1 MIKKFFLCLTQNN
14 IKHLLISGQATV
26 LYGAATF
33 SEDIDLWVSPELE
46 NWQKF
51 IDCLHKLKAKIYKA
65 TPPLSP
71 EFIQNGHA
79 YHFEFS
85 PIGGESVWFLDV
97 MGVVPR
103 VGTFSASYKNVNF
116 HKTEWGR
123 LAVVGLRDLVQ
134 IKKTRRLADY
144 PIISNLVRQEY
155 EKMRTTCVKGEDWIW
170 ILTNS
175 FETED
180 ILFYLKNHQGARKA
194 CKSLSRE
201 CLKYALQL
209 IEVSSKQKN
218 DLYSVSNAI
227 ALEIERIRQE
237 DRVYWQTIIAELKAL
252 NRRGK
257 LSRVGSVPIWA
268 P

>member
-1 MIKKFFLCLTQNN
+1 MIKKFFLHLTHKN
-14 IKHLLISGQATV
+14 IKYLLISGQATV

-33 SEDIDLWVSPELE
+33 SEDIDLWVSPEPE

-51 IDCLHKLKAKIYKA
+51 IDCLRESKAKIYKA
-65 TPPLSP
+65 TPPIKF

-79 YHFEFS
+79 YHFEVPS
-85 PIGGESVWFLDV
+85 TEQEPVWFLDV

-103 VGTFSASYKNVNF
+103 VGTFPVAYKSVNF
-116 HKTEWGR
+116 CETEWGEI
-123 LAVVGLRDLVQ
+123 ATIGLRDLVQ

-155 EKMRTTCVKGEDWIW
+155 EKMRTSGIKDKDWIW

-180 ILFYLKNHQGARKA
+180 ILSYLKNHREARKV
-194 CKSLSRE
+194 CKRLSRQ
-201 CLKYALQL
+201 CLKYALQ
-209 IEVSSKQKN
+209 N
-218 DLYSVSNAI
+218 DFSSVSNSI
-227 ALEIERIRQE
+227 ALEIERLRQQ
-237 DRVYWQTIIAELKAL
+237 DRIYWQTIIAELKAL

-257 LSRVGSVPIWA
+257 LLSVGSTPVWTP
-268 P
+268 

>member
-1 MIKKFFLCLTQNN
+1 MIKKFFLHLTHKN
-14 IKHLLISGQATV
+14 IKYLLISGQATV

-33 SEDIDLWVSPELE
+33 SEDIDLWVSPEPE

-51 IDCLHKLKAKIYKA
+51 IDCLCKSKAKIYKA
-65 TPPLSP
+65 TPPIKS
-71 EFIQNGHA
+71 EFIQKGHA
-79 YHFEFS
+79 YHFEVPS
-85 PIGGESVWFLDV
+85 TEQEPIWFLDV

-103 VGTFSASYKNVNF
+103 VGTFPLSYKSVNF
-116 HKTEWGR
+116 CKTEWGEI
-123 LAVVGLRDLVQ
+123 ATIGLRDLVQ

-155 EKMRTTCVKGEDWIW
+155 EKMRTSGIKDGDWMW

-180 ILFYLKNHQGARKA
+180 ILFYLKSHREARKV
-194 CKSLSRE
+194 CKRLSRR

-209 IEVSSKQKN
+209 IERVPEQEDDFFSI
-218 DLYSVSNAI
+218 SNAI
-227 ALEIERIRQE
+227 ALEIEKLRQQ

-257 LSRVGSVPIWA
+257 LLSVGSTPVWTP
-268 P
+268 

>member
-1 MIKKFFLCLTQNN
+1 MIKKFFLHLTQSN
-14 IKHLLISGQATV
+14 IKYLLISGQATV

-33 SEDIDLWVSPELE
+33 SEDIDLWVSPEPE

-51 IDCLHKLKAKIYKA
+51 IDCLHKSKAKIYKA
-65 TPPLSP
+65 TPPIKP
-71 EFIQNGHA
+71 EFIQKGHA
-79 YHFEFS
+79 YHFEFPS
-85 PIGGESVWFLDV
+85 IGQEFVWFLDV

-103 VGTFSASYKNVNF
+103 VGTFSAAYKNVNF

-144 PIISNLVRQEY
+144 PIISNLVRQAY
-155 EKMRTTCVKGEDWIW
+155 EKMRTTCIKDEDWVW

-180 ILFYLKNHQGARKA
+180 IIFYLKNHQGARKV
-194 CKSLSRE
+194 CRNLSRE
-201 CLKYALQL
+201 CLKYALQNHF
-209 IEVSSKQKN
+209 SF
-218 DLYSVSNAI
+218 VSNAI
-227 ALEIERIRQE
+227 ALEIEKIRQE

-257 LSRVGSVPIWA
+257 LSRVGSVPVWT